1 MNLNLTFGKKSG
13 QVGGGRPVFD
23 QRQRQTRVADGA
35 LVSNPPA
42 KGGVIFMG
50 DIAEFDESAHT
61 CKHMKVF
68 ELAVDLLATD
78 TTVYIKRGNFNHVL
92 EAGLNI
98 MVAPT
103 AVDGTGVG
111 VLVGTVTATTHA
123 TAGDV
128 YAITITA
135 GSFSASTIEAGT
147 LFVEAAG
154 ASSIEAAVKGVHTL
168 TIDTKPAAGDKLSL
182 DGVVYE
188 YAATEGA
195 GVYAIGS
202 DALEAASN
210 IEDAVSAQ
218 YAGIFSVVANNGKL
232 IFTQLTAGIGALP
245 VLVVTP
251 VAVTGTLAATIT
263 NTTEGEA
270 ASGAVKMLVANPNTC
285 FTHDIYIEETPATGG
300 DWATG
305 FTYAASLF
313 NSATLIECMAT
324 PVPAGV
330 KENLRK
336 GYSDIRVINYV

>member
-35 LVSNPPA
+35 LISNPPA
-42 KGGVIFMG
+42 KGGIIFMG

-78 TTVYIKRGNFNHVL
+78 TTVYFKRGNFNHVL

-111 VLVGTVTATTHA
+111 ILVGTVTATTHE
-123 TAGDV
+123 TAGEV
-128 YAITITA
+128 YAFDITA
-135 GSFSASTIEAGT
+135 ADFSASTIEAGT
-147 LFVEAAG
+147 LFVEAAEAG
-154 ASSIEAAVKGVHTL
+154 A
-168 TIDTKPAAGDKLSL
+168 D
-182 DGVVYE
+182 
-188 YAATEGA
+188 
-195 GVYAIGS
+195 
-202 DALEAASN
+202 
-210 IEDAVSAQ
+210 
-218 YAGIFSVVANNGKL
+218 VA
-232 IFTQLTAGIGALP
+232 
-245 VLVVTP
+245 
-251 VAVTGTLAATIT
+251 
-263 NTTEGEA
+263 
-270 ASGAVKMLVANPNTC
+270 MLVTNPNTC
-285 FTHDIYIEETPATGG
+285 FTHDIYIDETPATGG
-300 DWATG
+300 DWSTG